1 MGGPHY
7 YITYYYYRRAIVFF
21 CDTAGLWR
29 RGAVSSNMGAM
40 PTSGICVCHYSRAVV
55 AAAAAALLLQIVPI
69 GTYTMSYY
77 LTASRAK
84 VSSVAGAGSRR
95 PAAGD
100 RFCSGYLL
108 LLGVKVRM

>member
-1 MGGPHY
+1 MAA
-7 YITYYYYRRAIVFF
+7 RR
-21 CDTAGLWR
+21 CQQQY
-29 RGAVSSNMGAM
+29 GAM

>member
-1 MGGPHY
+1 MAA
-7 YITYYYYRRAIVFF
+7 RR
-21 CDTAGLWR
+21 CQQQY
-29 RGAVSSNMGAM
+29 GAM

-55 AAAAAALLLQIVPI
+55 SAAAVAAVVAAALLLQIVPI

>member
-29 RGAVSSNMGAM
+29 RGGAVSSNMGAM

-55 AAAAAALLLQIVPI
+55 SAAAALLLQIVPI

-77 LTASRAK
+77 LTARAK
-84 VSSVAGAGSRR
+84 VSSAAGGSRR
-95 PAAGD
+95 PETDFALDISCYSA
-100 RFCSGYLL
+100 
-108 LLGVKVRM
+108 

>member
-7 YITYYYYRRAIVFF
+7 YITYYYYYRRAIVFF

-29 RGAVSSNMGAM
+29 RGGAVSSNMGAM

-55 AAAAAALLLQIVPI
+55 AAAAALLLQIVPI

-77 LTASRAK
+77 LTARAK
-84 VSSVAGAGSRR
+84 VSSVCGWWQQAHGRR
-95 PAAGD
+95 PETDFALD
-100 RFCSGYLL
+100 ISCYLA
-108 LLGVKVRM
+108 